1 MTYPQGRAS
10 DSIFTDNNLSKSARD
25 NNDGQ
30 YDGHLFCEQD
40 QACSRDGS
48 RSIDSNSVGLLDVPV
63 PMTDSIEGRPRGL
76 HEDNLFKGITFDS
89 YENSFKDVGDQCP
102 NSREVG

>member
-1 MTYPQGRAS
+1 MRL
-10 DSIFTDNNLSKSARD
+10 SIFTDNNLSKSARD

-48 RSIDSNSVGLLDVPV
+48 RSKDSNRKVTSL
-63 PMTDSIEGRPRGL
+63 MTKLGVYHVIE
-76 HEDNLFKGITFDS
+76 I
-89 YENSFKDVGDQCP
+89 
-102 NSREVG
+102 

>member
-1 MTYPQGRAS
+1 MRL
-10 DSIFTDNNLSKSARD
+10 SIFTDNNLSKSARD

-48 RSIDSNSVGLLDVPV
+48 RSKDSNRKVTLQNPYLLLRSAMLFNFLKLKEIQNDCL
-63 PMTDSIEGRPRGL
+63 TNYRFLRK
-76 HEDNLFKGITFDS
+76 DNFLRSSLKNCCD
-89 YENSFKDVGDQCP
+89 
-102 NSREVG
+102 

>member
-1 MTYPQGRAS
+1 MRL
-10 DSIFTDNNLSKSARD
+10 SIFTDNNLSKSARD

-48 RSIDSNSVGLLDVPV
+48 RSKDSNRKVTSL
-63 PMTDSIEGRPRGL
+63 MTKLGVFHVIE
-76 HEDNLFKGITFDS
+76 F
-89 YENSFKDVGDQCP
+89 
-102 NSREVG
+102 

>member
-1 MTYPQGRAS
+1 MRL
-10 DSIFTDNNLSKSARD
+10 SIFTDNNLSKSARD

-48 RSIDSNSVGLLDVPV
+48 RSKDSNRKGDFMNELNYGSAMLL
-63 PMTDSIEGRPRGL
+63 
-76 HEDNLFKGITFDS
+76 NFKKL
-89 YENSFKDVGDQCP
+89 N
-102 NSREVG
+102 

>member
-1 MTYPQGRAS
+1 MRL
-10 DSIFTDNNLSKSARD
+10 SIFTDNNLSKSARD

-48 RSIDSNSVGLLDVPV
+48 RSKDSNRKVTSI
-63 PMTDSIEGRPRGL
+63 MTKLGVYYVIE
-76 HEDNLFKGITFDS
+76 F
-89 YENSFKDVGDQCP
+89 
-102 NSREVG
+102 

>member
-1 MTYPQGRAS
+1 MRL
-10 DSIFTDNNLSKSARD
+10 SIFTDNNLSKSARD

-48 RSIDSNSVGLLDVPV
+48 RSKDSNRKVTSL
-63 PMTDSIEGRPRGL
+63 MTKLGVYHVIE
-76 HEDNLFKGITFDS
+76 F
-89 YENSFKDVGDQCP
+89 
-102 NSREVG
+102 

>member
-1 MTYPQGRAS
+1 MRL
-10 DSIFTDNNLSKSARD
+10 SIFTDNNLSKSARD

-48 RSIDSNSVGLLDVPV
+48 RSKDSNRKVTL
-63 PMTDSIEGRPRGL
+63 
-76 HEDNLFKGITFDS
+76 
-89 YENSFKDVGDQCP
+89 P
-102 NSREVG
+102 NSYFWGLQCYSIFLN